1 MSIKIEKKKFFP
13 QIFIGIFHL
22 HAVSGPARETHPLSN
37 SVFFTQEEAE
47 ELGKNIPVD
56 KIFVG
61 GIAQETT
68 RREVVDYFTTH
79 YGCKV
84 LKVCKWVKGATQR

>member
-1 MSIKIEKKKFFP
+1 MRFP
-13 QIFIGIFHL
+13 DQPVKLIHYL
-22 HAVSGPARETHPLSN
+22 TR
-37 SVFFTQEEAE
+37 FFTQEEAE

-84 LKVCKWVKGATQR
+84 LKVCKWVKVATQR